1 MESVI
6 KNALGIIIGNKDIE
20 GADRIVYETEIYK
33 AVVISAKA
41 GECLY
46 FFLNIEVERLS

>member
-20 GADRIVYETEIYK
+20 GADGIVYETEIYK
-33 AVVISAKA
+33 AVVIIVP
-41 GECLY
+41 GPVNVFN
-46 FFLNIEVERLS
+46 FF